1 MHDQDNWEGLYQTV
15 RVACHDYTQVREQAA
30 SDAPADWATEPRP
43 FAGGKKTL
51 AADCYTN
58 LA

>member
-30 SDAPADWATEPRP
+30 SDTPSHWATERLFFPG
-43 FAGGKKTL
+43 AEKTL
-51 AADCYTN
+51 APGCYTN